1 MVNYDDYMD
10 DDFVDYEMYLHK
22 VIGNKFTFRV
32 KLAERMEYGQS
43 TFIINFLSYEC
54 LYYLRHN
61 YPEFIGNRIHIIISR
76 EYNGGYHNF
85 ASFEVVL

>member
-1 MVNYDDYMD
+1 MVNCEDYID

-22 VIGNKFTFRV
+22 VRGNKFTFRV

-61 YPEFIGNRIHIIISR
+61 YPEFIGSRVHIIIVR
-76 EYNGGYHNF
+76 DYNGRYLNF